1 MKYPVL
7 GVNIDHVA
15 TLRQARGV
23 GYPDVVDA
31 AKICEESDIFCITA
45 HLREDRRHIQDSDI
59 YELKKSIRTRLN
71 MEMAIAPDVVKIALE
86 VNPYMVTIV
95 PEKREELTTEGGL
108 NLSILKDDLKNVI
121 ASFDK
126 KGIIVSLFIEPNV
139 ADLVIVKELG
149 VPYVEFHT
157 GSYANSYGKD
167 GETYELERLY
177 KAASEAVKLGINV
190 NAGHG
195 LTTENVGPVL
205 SMEGL
210 KEINIGHSII
220 SRSVFVGLHEAVEE
234 MLKAIENK

>member
-126 KGIIVSLFIEPNV
+126 K
-139 ADLVIVKELG
+139 
-149 VPYVEFHT
+149 
-157 GSYANSYGKD
+157 
-167 GETYELERLY
+167 
-177 KAASEAVKLGINV
+177 
-190 NAGHG
+190 
-195 LTTENVGPVL
+195 
-205 SMEGL
+205 
-210 KEINIGHSII
+210 
-220 SRSVFVGLHEAVEE
+220 
-234 MLKAIENK
+234 